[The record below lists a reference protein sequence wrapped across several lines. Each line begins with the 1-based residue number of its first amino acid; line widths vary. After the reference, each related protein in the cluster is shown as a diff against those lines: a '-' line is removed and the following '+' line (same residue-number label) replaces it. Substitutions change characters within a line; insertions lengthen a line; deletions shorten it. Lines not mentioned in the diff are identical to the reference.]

1 MSMLFQVHCGSRC
14 VHRSALKDKRVAI
27 WGFGREGQAAYAYL
41 RKALPELKL
50 CVFCN
55 AKEAEQ
61 IIELKDALLDTETN
75 VSAESLS
82 AFDVVI
88 KSPGISKYAPEAI
101 QAREQGTQFIGGTT
115 LWFAEHPDAR
125 TICVTGTKGKSTVSS
140 LIAHLLRSAGKNTAL
155 VGNIGMPL
163 LEVMETDEQPEFW
176 VIEMSSYQT
185 FEAVKPEVAVMLNFF
200 PEHLD
205 WHGSEQAYFD
215 DKSALITQTQAVNVV
230 LNITSQKVAE
240 LSSKTQAH
248 VHWFNTPDA
257 WHAQGHFLYK
267 GTEQILDLHTLP
279 MPGDHNAG
287 NVCAALTAIDALG
300 IDARELV
307 LNVQSFKPLPHRLQ
321 SLGTRDGIEY
331 INDSIST
338 TPYASIAALECFSG
352 RNVAILVGG
361 YDRGLDWQAFVEYVS
376 QHPPVAIITMGQ
388 NGPRIFQNLLAV
400 QEQSK
405 CAISQAADLS
415 QALSQ
420 AKVALQG
427 EGIVLLSPGAPS
439 FGQFTDYVE
448 RGRAFAELAGFDP
461 NAISKIPGLGL
472 S

>member
-1 MSMLFQVHCGSRC
+1 M
-14 VHRSALKDKRVAI
+14 HRSALKDKRVAI
-27 WGFGREGQAAYAYL
+27 WGFGREGQAAYAFL
-41 RKALPELKL
+41 RKALPDLKL

-55 AKEAEQ
+55 AKEALQ
-61 IIELKDALLDTETN
+61 LIELNDVLLSIETSA
-75 VSAESLS
+75 SAETLS
-82 AFDVVI
+82 KFDVVI
-88 KSPGISKYAPEAI
+88 KSPGISKYASEAV
-101 QAREQGTQFIGGTT
+101 QASEHGTQFIGGTA
-115 LWFAEHPDAR
+115 LWFAEHRDAR

-140 LIAHLLRSAGKNTAL
+140 LIAHLLRSAGKKTAL

-163 LEVMETDEQPEFW
+163 LEVMETAEQPEFW

-215 DKSALITQTQAVNVV
+215 DKSALITKTQALNVV
-230 LNITSQKVAE
+230 LNSTSKQVAE
-240 LSSKTQAH
+240 LTNKTQAK
-248 VHWFNTPDA
+248 VHWFNSADT
-257 WHAQGHFLYK
+257 WHSQGHFLFK
-267 GTEQILDLHTLP
+267 GVQQILDLRSLP

-300 IDARELV
+300 IDARELA

-321 SLGTRDGIEY
+321 SLGTRDGMEY

-338 TPYASIAALECFSG
+338 TPYASIAAMQCFSG
-352 RNVAILVGG
+352 RKVAILVGG
-361 YDRGLDWQAFVEYVS
+361 YDRGLDWDAFVEYVA
-376 QHPPVAIITMGQ
+376 QHPPVAIVTMGQ
-388 NGPRIFQNLLAV
+388 NGPRIFEKLLAA

-405 CAISQAADLS
+405 CVISQALDLS

-420 AKVALQG
+420 AKIALEG
-427 EGIVLLSPGAPS
+427 EGVVLLSPGAPS

-448 RGRAFAELAGFDP
+448 RGRTFAELAGFDP
-461 NAISKIPGLGL
+461 NTISKIPGLGL
-472 S
+472 D